1 MTRRYCLALDLKN
14 DAGLI
19 AEYERYHRKVWPEI
33 THSIRESGVED
44 MEIYRVG
51 NRLFMVMEVSD
62 EFSFEAKADADGAN
76 PRVQEWEALMGGFQQ
91 PLPWAKPGDKWLRM
105 ERIFKLE
112 ERG

>member
-1 MTRRYCLALDLKN
+1 MTRRYCLALDLKD

-19 AEYERYHRKVWPEI
+19 AEYERYHQKVWPEI
-33 THSIRESGVED
+33 TRSIRESGVEE

-62 EFSFEAKADADGAN
+62 EFSFETKADADGAN
-76 PRVQEWEALMGGFQQ
+76 PRVQEWEALMGKFQQ
-91 PLPWAKPGDKWLRM
+91 PLPWARPGEKWLRM

-112 ERG
+112 ERR